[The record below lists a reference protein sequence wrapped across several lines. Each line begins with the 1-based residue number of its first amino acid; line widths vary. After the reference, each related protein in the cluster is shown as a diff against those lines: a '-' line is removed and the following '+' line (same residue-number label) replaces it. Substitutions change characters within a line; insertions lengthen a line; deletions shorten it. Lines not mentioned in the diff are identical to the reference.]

1 MTAVATL
8 GASNEEAGDE
18 VVVEVEDAEHWHR
31 RALLNSTSTPA
42 PAWLQ
47 DDTTLRGE
55 RLVVPEWEHQHH
67 HHDHENPNTYRH
79 KNGWHGRDLVH
90 DLHSPVRIT
99 DYFVEYGAGTDIMV
113 AAEEEDAAIRHSN
126 NDSNNNAAGGDDSC
140 QAAAVARQRG
150 GAGTVLRG
158 IVEFTPAAESHR
170 GFCHGGSM
178 CSVMD
183 DVVGW
188 TGFCCSGTVR
198 PWTGFTVQVNTALQ
212 KPVPVA
218 SVLLVE
224 GRITRVERRKVYVT
238 ATLYDP
244 ANENA
249 VHATTEGMVVLNR
262 GVLRSAEEQQQQR
275 QQQEEPQEEV
285 QEDE

>member
-1 MTAVATL
+1 MTAVD
-8 GASNEEAGDE
+8 EDAGEE

-31 RALLNSTSTPA
+31 RALLLNSTTPA

-67 HHDHENPNTYRH
+67 HHEHPHHNYRR

-90 DLHSPVRIT
+90 DLHAPVRIT
-99 DYFVEYGAGTDIMV
+99 NYFVEYGPGTDITV
-113 AAEEEDAAIRHSN
+113 AAEEDAIRHGSSN
-126 NDSNNNAAGGDDSC
+126 NDAAGGDNDSC
-140 QAAAVARQRG
+140 QAAAAAAVARQRG

-158 IVEFTPAAESHR
+158 IVEFTTAAESHR

-224 GRITRVERRKVYVT
+224 GRITRVERRKCYVT

-244 ANENA
+244 ANGNA

-262 GVLRSAEEQQQQR
+262 GVLGSEEEEQKQQQQ
-275 QQQEEPQEEV
+275 QQQEPQEEV